1 MLAFLKIIASINRK
15 PLLLEYRKNKALLH
29 RIPGYKIK
37 MGFGLHYGWAIE
49 GAIGSDFKIDA
60 SYLSPN
66 VNLASRL
73 EAATKYY
80 GVALL
85 ISHSLHERFSKRMQ
99 RVCREIDKVTVK
111 GSKLPLGLFTVDL
124 GIDNLPLVKE
134 GEAKPSLSS
143 SQREERHGFAKKD
156 IEKNFMDAEKNED
169 EVYRAADFL
178 DIDWKLKAFVKRGES
193 PFKQEFKQGFS
204 LYLQG
209 SWERSRE
216 YLERAKKINGGDGP
230 SECILSY
237 IKGFNCVSPRDWNG
251 VRELTE
257 K

>member
-1 MLAFLKIIASINRK
+1 
-15 PLLLEYRKNKALLH
+15 
-29 RIPGYKIK
+29 

-49 GAIGSDFKIDA
+49 GAIGSEFKIDA

-80 GVALL
+80 GVFLL
-85 ISHSLHERFSKRMQ
+85 ISHALHERFSKRMQ

-111 GSKLPLGLFTVDL
+111 GSKLPLGLYTVDL
-124 GIDNLPLVKE
+124 GIEDLPLVKG
-134 GEAKPSLSS
+134 GEPSPVVI
-143 SQREERHGFAKKD
+143 SQSKKEERHGFAKRE
-156 IEKNFMDAEKNED
+156 IEKNFMDTGKSETD
-169 EVYRAADFL
+169 VYRAADFL
-178 DIDWKLKAFVKRGES
+178 DIDWKLNAIVKRGES

-230 SECILSY
+230 CECILSY
-237 IKGFNCVSPRDWNG
+237 MKGFNWIAPRDWNG